1 MDHSAGA
8 AYARNTGDGTRPST
22 KGAGMTRRV
31 QVVVHDD
38 LDGSEP
44 AQTVRFGLDGVEYEI
59 DLAEHNAAE
68 LRGCLAPWIAGA
80 RVSAARIPEPRS
92 GSSASS
98 DPAEIRRWAADN
110 GIPVRA
116 RGRISIDLRSKYE
129 AAH

>member
-1 MDHSAGA
+1 MDHSPGT
-8 AYARNTGDGTRPST
+8 AYARHTGDGTCPST
-22 KGAGMTRRV
+22 KGAEMTRRV
-31 QVVVHDD
+31 QVVLQDD

-59 DLAEHNAAE
+59 DLAEHNAAAF
-68 LRGCLAPWIAGA
+68 RGLLGRWIEVAQ
-80 RVSAARIPEPRS
+80 VSDARIPEPRS
-92 GSSASS
+92 GSSSS

-129 AAH
+129 SAH

>member
-1 MDHSAGA
+1 MA
-8 AYARNTGDGTRPST
+8 
-22 KGAGMTRRV
+22 RRV
-31 QVVVHDD
+31 QVVLQDD

-59 DLAEHNAAE
+59 DLAEHNAAG
-68 LRGCLAPWIAGA
+68 LRGLLAPWIEVA
-80 RVSAARIPEPRS
+80 RISEARIPEPRS
-92 GSSASS
+92 GSSAS

>member
-1 MDHSAGA
+1 
-8 AYARNTGDGTRPST
+8 
-22 KGAGMTRRV
+22 MTRRV
-31 QVVVHDD
+31 HVVLQDD

-68 LRGCLAPWIAGA
+68 FRARLAPWIAVA
-80 RVSAARIPEPRS
+80 RVSEARVPEPRS
-92 GSSASS
+92 GSSS